1 MCSNGDKSI
10 LQQSSKYQQVLH
22 MTSLSGG
29 QSGDWDIKNR
39 HRRWPHCTPLYLIEW
54 QNVYKGLSLSEQL
67 TSSCREKNEM
77 IDVSFISYY
86 SFKISSRWN
95 VYVSDIDLGKTG
107 CDNDPVCCGLAVCA
121 CLLLISP
128 CCSEFTRLQL
138 RKDESHQTLMNA
150 TLRLLLSWFASPS
163 WHWFQRPQIFHIL
176 KHTGTTRERRTNCHN
191 TLTTLLRPPGQPSLN
206 MSWGQIICHRST
218 LLVASLWGEEKRL
231 MSMSQCQ
238 FLVHNSAWQYR
249 IHVSRMLVSLGR
261 KGQGDNISVWQS
273 DR

>member
-1 MCSNGDKSI
+1 
-10 LQQSSKYQQVLH
+10 
-22 MTSLSGG
+22 
-29 QSGDWDIKNR
+29 
-39 HRRWPHCTPLYLIEW
+39 
-54 QNVYKGLSLSEQL
+54 
-67 TSSCREKNEM
+67 M

-86 SFKISSRWN
+86 SSKISSRWN
-95 VYVSDIDLGKTG
+95 VYASNIDLGKTG
-107 CDNDPVCCGLAVCA
+107 CDNDPVHCGLAVCA

-138 RKDESHQTLMNA
+138 RKNESHQTLMNA
-150 TLRLLLSWFASPS
+150 TLCLLLSWFASPS
-163 WHWFQRPQIFHIL
+163 WHWFLALGLAGETSAHRCTSIKVSFSERPQIFHIL

-249 IHVSRMLVSLGR
+249 IHVSWMLVALGR